1 MSNDKHFHRLENMF
15 LDAPINKLYVPT
27 IEISAGKCEINWE
40 VNPTFFHAGQAL
52 HGSLYFKWL
61 DDAAFFAANSV
72 IEDVFVVTGTFEIKF
87 LKPITHGK
95 LVAIGEM
102 TKNLGSKLEARA
114 TLFNEEGDLFAT
126 GSGVFVKTKILLNS
140 IESYK
145 I

>member
-1 MSNDKHFHRLENMF
+1 MSNNKHFQRLENMF
-15 LDAPINKLYVPT
+15 LDAPINKLYKPT

-52 HGSLYFKWL
+52 HGSVYFKWL
-61 DDAAFFAANSV
+61 DDAAFFATNSV
-72 IEDVFVVTGTFEIKF
+72 VEDVFVVTGTFELKF
-87 LKPITHGK
+87 LKPITQGK

-114 TLFNEEGDLFAT
+114 NLFDEEGDLFAT
-126 GSGVFVKTKILLNS
+126 GSGIFVKTKILLDA